1 MALRSAAIA
10 SYRVKLRRHDVPA
23 AAKALARHLEQAA
36 EVSGQRIK
44 GLSSADIPT
53 VLPFLTR
60 LDPADPPEPAG

>member
-1 MALRSAAIA
+1 MTSLN
-10 SYRVKLRRHDVPA
+10 RRHLLA
-23 AAKALARHLEQAA
+23 AAAAALAGHLEQAA

-44 GLSSADIPT
+44 RLSSADIPT